1 MTGIL
6 VLGGASE
13 PLTYSQRAAMAS
25 DIIENMRADYA
36 KHGEEDC
43 GDWADG
49 ERHLR
54 DDANTSEL
62 LAELAKWCSEKKV
75 SDYL

>member
-1 MTGIL
+1 M
-6 VLGGASE
+6 A
-13 PLTYSQRAAMAS
+13 LTYNQRAAMAA
-25 DIIENMRADYA
+25 DIIENMREDYA

-54 DDANTSEL
+54 DDASEREL
-62 LAELAKWCSEKKV
+62 LGDLKKWCPEKTVK
-75 SDYL
+75 DYA